1 MDELVSIEGPAEDF
15 DRLAA
20 ALRADSVD
28 LSTFLEVVAS
38 KFESALPGRTRVERG
53 GGMLR
58 RRRPVN
64 RVSLELGDLRFELA
78 RSGGAVAA
86 QCTRVVR
93 GIALK
98 TEMLNL
104 DTWLV
109 ELARA
114 LSAQAG
120 ASAQD
125 RVALER
131 LLS

>member
-20 ALRADSVD
+20 ALRADSGD

-86 QCTRVVR
+86 PVSYTHLYRRFENTR
-93 GIALK
+93 
-98 TEMLNL
+98 EP
-104 DTWLV
+104 
-109 ELARA
+109 RA
-114 LSAQAG
+114 LTS
-120 ASAQD
+120 
-125 RVALER
+125 LER
-131 LLS
+131 